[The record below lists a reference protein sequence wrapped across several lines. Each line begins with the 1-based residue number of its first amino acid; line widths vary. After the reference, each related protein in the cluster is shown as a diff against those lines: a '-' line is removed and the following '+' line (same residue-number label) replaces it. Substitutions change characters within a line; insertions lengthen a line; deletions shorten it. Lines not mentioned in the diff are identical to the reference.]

1 MKKNKKIIGFSLLA
15 LLLVFIGKY
24 VYDMNINHNFETIT
38 EGKVYK
44 SGVIPPDEIESYVK
58 KYHIKSIVD
67 LRMPGTNDLALN
79 PEKIGEIQA
88 EKNAVAKI
96 KGVNYFSNPS
106 EQVPNDKNIEVF
118 AEIMDNTAN
127 YPVLIHCYHGTGRA
141 EMYSALYRIEYEGFT
156 NEAARQGVRTLVKFS
171 SFDDGTPKGEYLKAY
186 KSRTEL
192 AKNNDI
198 NLRVEF

>member
-1 MKKNKKIIGFSLLA
+1 MKKKIIGFSLLV
-15 LLLVFIGKY
+15 LLLVFAGKY

-38 EGKVYK
+38 VGKVYK

-67 LRMPGTNDLALN
+67 LRMPGTNDLVLN

-106 EQVPNDKNIEVF
+106 EQVPNKKNIEIF
-118 AEIMDNTAN
+118 AKIMDNTTN

-141 EMYSALYRIEYEGFT
+141 ELYSALYRIEYENFT

-186 KSRTEL
+186 KTRKEL
-192 AKNNDI
+192 ATEKQ
-198 NLRVEF
+198 

>member
-1 MKKNKKIIGFSLLA
+1 MKKKIIGFSLLV
-15 LLLVFIGKY
+15 LLLVFAGKY

-38 EGKVYK
+38 VGKVYK

-67 LRMPGTNDLALN
+67 LRMPGTNDLVLN

-96 KGVNYFSNPS
+96 KGVNYFGNPS
-106 EQVPNDKNIEVF
+106 EQVPNKKNIEIF
-118 AEIMDNTAN
+118 AKIMDNTTN

-141 EMYSALYRIEYEGFT
+141 ELYSALYRIEYENFT

-186 KSRTEL
+186 KTRRELPTE
-192 AKNNDI
+192 K
-198 NLRVEF
+198 

>member
-1 MKKNKKIIGFSLLA
+1 MKKKIIGFSLLA
-15 LLLVFIGKY
+15 VLLVFVGKY

-67 LRMPGTNDLALN
+67 LRMPGTNDLVLN

-106 EQVPNDKNIEVF
+106 EQVPNEKNIEIF
-118 AEIMDNTAN
+118 AKIMDNTTN

-141 EMYSALYRIEYEGFT
+141 ELYSALYRIEYENFT

-186 KSRTEL
+186 KTRKEL
-192 AKNNDI
+192 ATKKQ
-198 NLRVEF
+198 

>member
-118 AEIMDNTAN
+118 AEIMDSKAN

-156 NEAARQGVRTLVKFS
+156 NEAARQGVRMLVKFS
-171 SFDDGTPKGEYLKAY
+171 SFDNGTPKGEYLKAY

-192 AKNNDI
+192 ATGK
-198 NLRVEF
+198 

>member
-1 MKKNKKIIGFSLLA
+1 MKKKIIGFSLLV
-15 LLLVFIGKY
+15 LLLVFAGKY
-24 VYDMNINHNFETIT
+24 VYDVNINHNFETIT
-38 EGKVYK
+38 VGKVYK

-67 LRMPGTNDLALN
+67 LRMPGTNDLVLN

-96 KGVNYFSNPS
+96 KGVNYFGNPS
-106 EQVPNDKNIEVF
+106 EQVPNKKNIEIFVK
-118 AEIMDNTAN
+118 IMDNTTN

-141 EMYSALYRIEYEGFT
+141 ELYSALYRIEYENFT

-171 SFDDGTPKGEYLKAY
+171 SFDDGTPKGEHLKAY
-186 KSRTEL
+186 KTRREL
-192 AKNNDI
+192 ATEKY
-198 NLRVEF
+198 

>member
-1 MKKNKKIIGFSLLA
+1 MKKKIIGFSLLA
-15 LLLVFIGKY
+15 LLLMFVGKY

-67 LRMPGTNDLALN
+67 LRIPGTNDLVLN

-106 EQVPNDKNIEVF
+106 EQVPNEKNIEIF
-118 AEIMDNTAN
+118 AKIMDNTTN

-141 EMYSALYRIEYEGFT
+141 ELYSALYRIEYENFT

-186 KSRTEL
+186 KTRKEL
-192 AKNNDI
+192 ATKKQ
-198 NLRVEF
+198 

>member
-15 LLLVFIGKY
+15 LLLVFVGKY

-44 SGVIPPDEIESYVK
+44 SGVIPPDEIASYVK

-88 EKNAVAKI
+88 EKNAVAQI

-106 EQVPNDKNIEVF
+106 EQVPNEKNLETF
-118 AEIMDNTAN
+118 TEIMDNTDN
-127 YPVLIHCYHGTGRA
+127 YPVLIHCFHGTGRA
-141 EMYSALYRIEYEGFT
+141 EMYSALYRIEYEDFT

-186 KSRTEL
+186 KSRRESVIE
-192 AKNNDI
+192 K
-198 NLRVEF
+198 E